1 MKKISLVLVTILL
14 STAVFLLGFNNK
26 ENLEPSTF
34 YQIYLDDQ
42 ILGVIKSK
50 ASLEKY
56 IDEKGNSIKEKYN
69 VDTVYPPNG
78 LEIRKITTY
87 NGKFDDIKA
96 VYKKI
101 EKLKPFTI
109 EGYQFLIKNE
119 DAAKNN
125 VIYVNNKDIFEVA
138 MKKAITTFVGKDN
151 YELYLTDTQVGIKT
165 IGSYIDNVYID
176 ETITIKS
183 VKISAT
189 ETIYTDADL
198 LSKYI
203 LFGTIAEQKK
213 YIVAAGDTIKSVAER
228 NKISIEEFL
237 ISNPDFTDS
246 SNLLYSGQ
254 DVSIGV
260 VNPIVS
266 VVVETT
272 TVEDLVSK
280 YVVQSKKDDT
290 LVLGD
295 EEVIQNGVDGLDRVK
310 SKIKA
315 VNGTIVYA
323 NSVEKT
329 ELKPAVPEIVLVG
342 TKYQSNVGGKYWTWP
357 TESGWMITSGYT
369 WRYHPLKGTREFH
382 DALDIAG
389 PGQGSQI
396 FASNN
401 GEVITAE
408 WHYSYGYYIVINHN
422 NGYYTLY
429 SHLAFIA
436 NRIKEGTIVSR
447 GQVIGYMGMTGSA
460 TGPHLHYE
468 LWSGGPPNG
477 GGINLNPWTV
487 HS

>member
-1 MKKISLVLVTILL
+1 MKKISLVLVTLLL

-203 LFGTIAEQKK
+203 LFGTIAEQKN
-213 YIVAAGDTIKSVAER
+213 ILSQQETQ
-228 NKISIEEFL
+228 L
-237 ISNPDFTDS
+237 
-246 SNLLYSGQ
+246 NL
-254 DVSIGV
+254 
-260 VNPIVS
+260 
-266 VVVETT
+266 
-272 TVEDLVSK
+272 
-280 YVVQSKKDDT
+280 
-290 LVLGD
+290 
-295 EEVIQNGVDGLDRVK
+295 
-310 SKIKA
+310 
-315 VNGTIVYA
+315 
-323 NSVEKT
+323 
-329 ELKPAVPEIVLVG
+329 
-342 TKYQSNVGGKYWTWP
+342 
-357 TESGWMITSGYT
+357 
-369 WRYHPLKGTREFH
+369 
-382 DALDIAG
+382 
-389 PGQGSQI
+389 
-396 FASNN
+396 
-401 GEVITAE
+401 
-408 WHYSYGYYIVINHN
+408 
-422 NGYYTLY
+422 
-429 SHLAFIA
+429 
-436 NRIKEGTIVSR
+436 
-447 GQVIGYMGMTGSA
+447 
-460 TGPHLHYE
+460 
-468 LWSGGPPNG
+468 
-477 GGINLNPWTV
+477 
-487 HS
+487 